1 MLLIQTSDTCLS
13 FYLLRHDTLSPP
25 SLRHHG
31 ETRPLLCYPVCTHS
45 PCVLRTA
52 ALSTKPLAA
61 CTSQSG
67 VSTYRLHALPR
78 LAYSKHTLLKLFGMQ
93 TTKQELEGNLP
104 GQRTASRAISA
115 RAPLI
120 PALNSR
126 FLELL
131 VTKPKFGHT
140 FLFSCRLILKTY

>member
-13 FYLLRHDTLSPP
+13 FYLLRHDTLPRP

-31 ETRPLLCYPVCTHS
+31 ETRPLLCYPVCSRS
-45 PCVLRTA
+45 PCMLRTA
-52 ALSTKPLAA
+52 TLSTKPLAA

-67 VSTYRLHALPR
+67 VSTYRLHTPPR
-78 LAYSKHTLLKLFGMQ
+78 LANSKHTLLKLFGMQ

-104 GQRTASRAISA
+104 GQRTATRALSA
-115 RAPLI
+115 SAPLM

-126 FLELL
+126 FLDLL
-131 VTKPKFGHT
+131 AFTPKFVHT
-140 FLFSCRLILKTY
+140 LFSCR